1 MGLLCQ
7 VKFHLDGSL
16 DRYKSCLMAQGYTQ
30 EYSIDY
36 EETLAPLTKI
46 DHHLDPPS
54 CGFCLKLLTT
64 SNGCKRC
71 DNKV

>member
-1 MGLLCQ
+1 
-7 VKFHLDGSL
+7 
-16 DRYKSCLMAQGYTQ
+16 MAQGYTQ

-36 EETLAPLTKI
+36 EETIAPLAKI

-64 SNGCKRC
+64 SNRCKKC